1 MKIPNDSI
9 PGVYAAAADVCRGR
23 ISKDDA
29 VERLVRDFPLNSTSV
44 SNMITN
50 LDGMLKGKTPK
61 RAMNVFT
68 WEYFLGHI
76 LEDFGQDAFE
86 TALQSVEQH
95 VDYHETSKAKPSTDH
110 RMRVLLARFR
120 KDSVT
125 VEPAT
130 SVGEATNTIYPDDIE
145 DPASILIEGALLRI
159 TVNRYER
166 DPVAR
171 QKCIDHYGTAC
182 VACGFDFEKRYG
194 AIGARFIHVH
204 HLVDIASIGG
214 RYQVDPV
221 KDLRPV
227 CPNCHAMLHQE
238 RSSMSIENLKQ
249 HMVINMNGG
258 QKMIAEVNEE
268 VIF

>member
-9 PGVYAAAADVCRGR
+9 AEVYAAAADVYRGR

-29 VERLVRDFPLNSTSV
+29 VERLVRDFPLNPTSV
-44 SNMITN
+44 SHMITN

-68 WEYFLGHI
+68 WKYFLSHI
-76 LEDFGQDAFE
+76 LEDFGQDVFE
-86 TALQSVEQH
+86 TALRSFEQH

-110 RMRVLLARFR
+110 SMRDLLARFR
-120 KDSVT
+120 KDFAI
-125 VEPAT
+125 VEPTDSA
-130 SVGEATNTIYPDDIE
+130 GEATDTIYPDDIE
-145 DPASILIEGALLRI
+145 DPASVLVEGALQRI

-171 QKCIDHYGTAC
+171 QRCIEHYGAAC
-182 VACGFDFEKRYG
+182 IVCGFDFEKRYG
-194 AIGARFIHVH
+194 AIGAGFIHVH

-221 KDLRPV
+221 RDLRPV

-238 RSSMSIENLKQ
+238 RPTMSIESLEQ
-249 HMVINMNGG
+249 HMAINMSGDRE
-258 QKMIAEVNEE
+258 MIADVNE
-268 VIF
+268 V